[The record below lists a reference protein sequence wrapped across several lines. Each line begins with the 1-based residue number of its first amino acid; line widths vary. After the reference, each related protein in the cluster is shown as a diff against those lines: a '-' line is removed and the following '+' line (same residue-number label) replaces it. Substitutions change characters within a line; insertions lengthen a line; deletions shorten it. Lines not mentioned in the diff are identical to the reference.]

1 LGWRRFSKAPR
12 RSRAKQAVRPDW
24 PAALRSALGDLDR
37 LIGSRPELESPG
49 RSLARVLEAAFGEP
63 AVRFMPMFAAG
74 STETEQRMQ
83 SIHEGWKNG
92 QPALHCVI
100 PILEGVVLAERAL
113 SIALALRSEESRPAH
128 VLCTF
133 LEREPERV
141 GDWIKLALKGCTGS
155 LVGWGRTPPRGVRPT
170 ESHGRCGGPRLD
182 ESRLD
187 ATLRQSDDLLVHAL
201 SAEDDSFEFEQA
213 MHGLGLEPALVESVL
228 RLVLLPGLADW
239 SQQVCVQ
246 LTEGI
251 WPSGQCPICGSG
263 PALAESRGLE
273 QRRRLRCDRCA
284 ADWPGEH
291 FRCPFCCESD
301 HRALR
306 YTFVPGE
313 QDRYRL
319 SICDRCGGR
328 IKIIATLAPL
338 SPPGLLVAE
347 LAAIHLDLIDDVAEP
362 IS

>member
-1 LGWRRFSKAPR
+1 LGWRGLSKAIWG
-12 RSRAKQAVRPDW
+12 SRVKPAVSAEW
-24 PAALRSALGDLDR
+24 PGALRSALADLER

-49 RSLARVLEAAFGEP
+49 RSLARVLEAAFGKP
-63 AVRFMPMFAAG
+63 AVRLMLRLEEESG
-74 STETEQRMQ
+74 ETEQRMQ
-83 SIHEGWKNG
+83 RIREAWKNG
-92 QPALHCVI
+92 QPALHCVT
-100 PILEGVVLAERAL
+100 PTLEGFALDERAL
-113 SIALALRSEESRPAH
+113 AIARALGSENSHPAQF
-128 VLCTF
+128 LCAF
-133 LEREPERV
+133 LKREPERV
-141 GDWIKLALKGCTGS
+141 VDWVKLAL
-155 LVGWGRTPPRGVRPT
+155 
-170 ESHGRCGGPRLD
+170 
-182 ESRLD
+182 
-187 ATLRQSDDLLVHAL
+187 
-201 SAEDDSFEFEQA
+201 SADDDSLAFEQA

-251 WPSGQCPICGSG
+251 WPVGQCPICGSG

-284 ADWPGEH
+284 ADWPAEH
-291 FRCPFCCESD
+291 LRCPFCSESD

-306 YTFVPGE
+306 YAFVQGE

-328 IKIIATLAPL
+328 IKVIATLGPL

-347 LAAIHLDLIDDVAEP
+347 LAAIHLDLIDPAGPASV
-362 IS
+362 